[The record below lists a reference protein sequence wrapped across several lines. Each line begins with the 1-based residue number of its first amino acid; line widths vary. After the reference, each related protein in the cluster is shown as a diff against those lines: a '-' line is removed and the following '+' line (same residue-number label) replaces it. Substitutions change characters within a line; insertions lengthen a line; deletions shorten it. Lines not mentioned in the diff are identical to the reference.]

1 MKISITVPSL
11 AELFQNSC
19 ELKLS
24 PKGTSWS
31 ASGIGKWEKEK
42 GVYLIY
48 QGGFD
53 IDAASEILSLT
64 NNIYD
69 TFTKANF
76 YAKRHYLSMFIERI
90 EVKEKKVS
98 KVTYTP
104 LFQSLIEA
112 QTVRIRHDLLPR
124 EDSNLQPSSYRSPS
138 VTKRSGLSHVRCTSD
153 SGI

>member
-90 EVKEKKVS
+90 EVKEKKVA

-112 QTVRIRHDLLPR
+112 QTVRIRHDLL
-124 EDSNLQPSSYRSPS
+124 EKRSINI
-138 VTKRSGLSHVRCTSD
+138 TKRFLRIIEIFQD
-153 SGI
+153 